1 MSINKSEPTWR
12 PNNTVH
18 ENEQKE
24 SPDPAKV
31 APTNV
36 SPCVTLEGE
45 DYGLKVSINDANKAR
60 NQSNLAKNAAP
71 YSPLP

>member
-1 MSINKSEPTWR
+1 MSINKSEPTWW

-45 DYGLKVSINDANKAR
+45 DYGLKVSITAGVSRVQREPERFDWTLGWAV
-60 NQSNLAKNAAP
+60 
-71 YSPLP
+71 

>member
-1 MSINKSEPTWR
+1 MSINKSEPTWW

-31 APTNV
+31 APN
-36 SPCVTLEGE
+36 SEDYGISDGD
-45 DYGLKVSINDANKAR
+45 DYGLKLCV
-60 NQSNLAKNAAP
+60 L
-71 YSPLP
+71 